1 MRGSGRVY
9 RPTWTNKKG
18 EKKKVATW
26 WLEYSIGGKQY
37 RDASGTTDKEEARR
51 LLRKRIPDREAG
63 KVVGNPTRVTLHQ
76 LREGLERHY
85 KREGNKSLKRM
96 LQGFNRLEKF
106 WPEGTRAL
114 AISRSRV
121 AEYVDARLKDGAA
134 VATVR
139 YELAVL
145 NAAFSVAVE
154 EDLLG
159 VRPMFKLPS
168 VQNARSGFFEEADFA
183 ALEIELSPWLLP
195 LIQFLSLTGWRR
207 DEGRLL
213 KWDSVDWESQEVRL
227 SGAQTKAGRP
237 RSFPFAQAPEL
248 KQLLE
253 AQWKQR
259 AGDYVFHREGQPI
272 GIGALRYG
280 WNVACKRA
288 GLPDALLH
296 DLRRTAARSF
306 RNAGVAENVIM
317 EICGWETAAMF
328 RRYAIVNAADRA
340 AAVGQRFQQSPSKVA
355 STPVDPSDS
364 LGSTGIN

>member
-1 MRGSGRVY
+1 MRGLGRVY

-37 RDASGTTDKEEARR
+37 REASGTTDKEEAIAE
-51 LLRKRIPDREAG
+51 LRKRVPDRLSG
-63 KVVGNPTRVTLHQ
+63 RVVANPNRVTLRQ

-96 LQGFNRLEKF
+96 QQAFNRLEKF
-106 WPEGTRAL
+106 WPEGTRAR
-114 AISRSRV
+114 AITRSRV
-121 AEYVDARLKDGAA
+121 AEYVDARLKEGAA
-134 VATVR
+134 AATVR
-139 YELAVL
+139 YEIACL
-145 NAAFSVAVE
+145 NVAFSVAVDQ
-154 EDLLG
+154 DLLG
-159 VRPMFKLPS
+159 VRPMFRLPS
-168 VQNARSGFFEEADFA
+168 VQNARSGFFEDADFA
-183 ALEIELSPWLLP
+183 ALVIELSPWLLP
-195 LIQFLSLTGWRR
+195 LIQFLRLSGWRR

-280 WNVACKRA
+280 WKVACTRS
-288 GLPDALLH
+288 GLTDALLH

-317 EICGWETAAMF
+317 EICGW
-328 RRYAIVNAADRA
+328 
-340 AAVGQRFQQSPSKVA
+340 
-355 STPVDPSDS
+355 
-364 LGSTGIN
+364 

>member
-1 MRGSGRVY
+1 MRGTGRVY

-26 WLEYSIGGKQY
+26 WLEYSLGGKQY
-37 RDASGTTDKEEARR
+37 REASGTTDRDEAIDQ
-51 LLRKRIPDREAG
+51 LRKRVGDRKTG
-63 KVVGNPTRVTLHQ
+63 RVVANPTRVTLRQ

-96 LQGFNRLEKF
+96 RQGFNRLEKF

-121 AEYVDARLKDGAA
+121 AEYVDARLKEGAA
-134 VATVR
+134 AATVR

-145 NAAFSVAVE
+145 NVAFSVAVE

-168 VQNARSGFFEEADFA
+168 VQNARSGFFEDADFA
-183 ALEIELSPWLLP
+183 ALVIELSPWLLP
-195 LIQFLSLTGWRR
+195 LIQFLGLTGWRR

-213 KWDSVDWESQEVRL
+213 KWDSVDWEGLELRI
-227 SGAQTKAGRP
+227 SGAQTKAGKP

-259 AGDYVFHREGQPI
+259 DGDFVFHREGQPVA
-272 GIGALRYG
+272 IGALRYG
-280 WNVACKRA
+280 WKVACRRA

-296 DLRRTAARSF
+296 DLRRTAARDF
-306 RNAGVAENVIM
+306 RRAGVSEAEIM
-317 EICGWETAAMF
+317 AVCGWETRAMF
-328 RRYAIVNAADRA
+328 DRYNIVDAADRA
-340 AAVGQRFQQSPSKVA
+340 AAVGKRFKQSPSKVE

-364 LGSTGIN
+364 LGSSGNI